1 MGLFKLKKN
10 KRFNYKPRFYKGVGN
25 PFELKHKFEDQRTT
39 VEKNNLKKTFKV
51 ALNDLKS
58 YDIKS
63 LRIIIIVSFLLSLLL
78 PFSTYRLL
86 YFPNIFRRKEKK
98 D

>member
-39 VEKNNLKKTFKV
+39 IEKNNLKKTFKI

-63 LRIIIIVSFLLSLLL
+63 LRIIIIVSFLLSLLFL
-78 PFSTYRLL
+78 FIIEFDLT
-86 YFPNIFRRKEKK
+86 IFIK
-98 D
+98 

>member
-25 PFELKHKFEDQRTT
+25 PFELKHKFQDQRTT
-39 VEKNNLKKTFKV
+39 VEKNNLKKTFKI

-63 LRIIIIVSFLLSLLL
+63 LRIIIIVSFLLSLLFL
-78 PFSTYRLL
+78 FIIEFDLT
-86 YFPNIFRRKEKK
+86 IFIK
-98 D
+98 

>member
-39 VEKNNLKKTFKV
+39 IEKNNLKKTFEI

-63 LRIIIIVSFLLSLLL
+63 LRIIIIVSFLLSLLFL
-78 PFSTYRLL
+78 FIIEFDLT
-86 YFPNIFRRKEKK
+86 IFIK
-98 D
+98 

>member
-25 PFELKHKFEDQRTT
+25 PYELKHKFEDQRTT
-39 VEKNNLKKTFKV
+39 VEKNNLKKTFKI

-58 YDIKS
+58 YNIKS
-63 LRIIIIVSFLLSLLL
+63 LKIIILVSFLLSLLFL
-78 PFSTYRLL
+78 FIIDFDLT
-86 YFPNIFRRKEKK
+86 IFIK
-98 D
+98 

>member
-10 KRFNYKPRFYKGVGN
+10 KRFNYKPHFYKGVGN

-39 VEKNNLKKTFKV
+39 IEKNNLKKTFEI

-63 LRIIIIVSFLLSLLL
+63 LRIIIIVSFLLSLLFL
-78 PFSTYRLL
+78 FIIEFDLT
-86 YFPNIFRRKEKK
+86 IFIK
-98 D
+98 

>member
-39 VEKNNLKKTFKV
+39 VEKNNLKKTFKI

-63 LRIIIIVSFLLSLLL
+63 LRIIIIVSFLLSLLFL
-78 PFSTYRLL
+78 FIIEFDLT
-86 YFPNIFRRKEKK
+86 IFIK
-98 D
+98 

>member
-39 VEKNNLKKTFKV
+39 VEKNNLKKTFKI
-51 ALNDLKS
+51 ALNDLKL

-63 LRIIIIVSFLLSLLL
+63 LRIIIIISFLLSLLFL
-78 PFSTYRLL
+78 FIIEFDLT
-86 YFPNIFRRKEKK
+86 IFIK
-98 D
+98 

>member
-63 LRIIIIVSFLLSLLL
+63 LRIIIIVSFLLSLLFL
-78 PFSTYRLL
+78 FIIEFDLT
-86 YFPNIFRRKEKK
+86 IFIK
-98 D
+98 

>member
-39 VEKNNLKKTFKV
+39 VEKNNLKKTFKI

-63 LRIIIIVSFLLSLLL
+63 FKIMHR
-78 PFSTYRLL
+78 YR
-86 YFPNIFRRKEKK
+86 
-98 D
+98 

>member
-39 VEKNNLKKTFKV
+39 VKNNNLKKTFKI
-51 ALNDLKS
+51 ALKDLKS

-63 LRIIIIVSFLLSLLL
+63 FKIIIIVSFILLL
-78 PFSTYRLL
+78 LFLFIIDFDLT
-86 YFPNIFRRKEKK
+86 IFIK
-98 D
+98 

>member
-39 VEKNNLKKTFKV
+39 VEKNNLKKTFKI
-51 ALNDLKS
+51 ALKDLKS

-63 LRIIIIVSFLLSLLL
+63 LRTIIIVSFLLSLLFL
-78 PFSTYRLL
+78 FIIEFDLT
-86 YFPNIFRRKEKK
+86 IFIK
-98 D
+98 

>member
-25 PFELKHKFEDQRTT
+25 PFELKHKFGDQRTT
-39 VEKNNLKKTFKV
+39 VEKNNLKKTFKI

-63 LRIIIIVSFLLSLLL
+63 LRIIIIVSFLLSLLFL
-78 PFSTYRLL
+78 FIIEFDLT
-86 YFPNIFRRKEKK
+86 IFIK
-98 D
+98 

>member
-10 KRFNYKPRFYKGVGN
+10 KKFNYKPRFYKGVGN
-25 PFELKHKFEDQRTT
+25 PFELKHKFENERTT
-39 VEKNNLKKTFKV
+39 VEKNNLKKTFKI

-63 LRIIIIVSFLLSLLL
+63 LRIIIIVSFLLSLLFL
-78 PFSTYRLL
+78 FIIEFDLT
-86 YFPNIFRRKEKK
+86 IFIK
-98 D
+98 

>member
-39 VEKNNLKKTFKV
+39 VEKNNLKKTFKI

-58 YDIKS
+58 YDTKS
-63 LRIIIIVSFLLSLLL
+63 LRIIIIVSFLLSLLFL
-78 PFSTYRLL
+78 FIIEFDLT
-86 YFPNIFRRKEKK
+86 IFIK
-98 D
+98 

>member
-39 VEKNNLKKTFKV
+39 VEKNNLKKTFKI

-63 LRIIIIVSFLLSLLL
+63 LRIIIIVSFLLLLL
-78 PFSTYRLL
+78 FLFIIEFDLT
-86 YFPNIFRRKEKK
+86 IFIK
-98 D
+98 

>member
-39 VEKNNLKKTFKV
+39 VEKNNLKKTFKI
-51 ALNDLKS
+51 ALNDFKS

-63 LRIIIIVSFLLSLLL
+63 LRIIIIVSFLLSLLFL
-78 PFSTYRLL
+78 FIIEFDLT
-86 YFPNIFRRKEKK
+86 IFIK
-98 D
+98 

>member
-63 LRIIIIVSFLLSLLL
+63 LRIIIIVSFLLSLLFL
-78 PFSTYRLL
+78 FIIAILFVIYSS
-86 YFPNIFRRKEKK
+86 FN
-98 D
+98 

>member
-39 VEKNNLKKTFKV
+39 VEKNNLKKTFKI
-51 ALNDLKS
+51 ALKDLKS

-63 LRIIIIVSFLLSLLL
+63 FKIIIIVSFILLL
-78 PFSTYRLL
+78 YS
-86 YFPNIFRRKEKK
+86 I
-98 D
+98 

>member
-10 KRFNYKPRFYKGVGN
+10 KRFNYKPRFYKGIGN

-39 VEKNNLKKTFKV
+39 VEKNNLKKTFKI

-63 LRIIIIVSFLLSLLL
+63 LRIIIIVSFLLLLL
-78 PFSTYRLL
+78 FLFIIEFDLT
-86 YFPNIFRRKEKK
+86 IFIK
-98 D
+98 

>member
-10 KRFNYKPRFYKGVGN
+10 KKFNYKPRFYKGVGN
-25 PFELKHKFEDQRTT
+25 PFELKHKFENERTT
-39 VEKNNLKKTFKV
+39 VEKNNLKKTFKI

-63 LRIIIIVSFLLSLLL
+63 LKIIIIVSFILSFLFLFIIDFDL
-78 PFSTYRLL
+78 T
-86 YFPNIFRRKEKK
+86 IFIK
-98 D
+98 

>member
-39 VEKNNLKKTFKV
+39 VEKNNLKKTFKI

-63 LRIIIIVSFLLSLLL
+63 LRTIIIVSFLLSLLFL
-78 PFSTYRLL
+78 FIIEFDLT
-86 YFPNIFRRKEKK
+86 IFIK
-98 D
+98 

>member
-39 VEKNNLKKTFKV
+39 VEKINLKKTFKI

-63 LRIIIIVSFLLSLLL
+63 LRIIIIVSFLLSLLFL
-78 PFSTYRLL
+78 FIIEFDLT
-86 YFPNIFRRKEKK
+86 IFIK
-98 D
+98 

>member
-39 VEKNNLKKTFKV
+39 VEKNNLKKTFKI

-63 LRIIIIVSFLLSLLL
+63 FKIIIIVSFILLL
-78 PFSTYRLL
+78 LFLFIIDFDLT
-86 YFPNIFRRKEKK
+86 IFIK
-98 D
+98 

>member
-25 PFELKHKFEDQRTT
+25 PYELKHKFEDQRTT
-39 VEKNNLKKTFKV
+39 VKKNNLKKTFKI

-58 YDIKS
+58 YNIKS
-63 LRIIIIVSFLLSLLL
+63 FKIIIIVSFLLSLLFL
-78 PFSTYRLL
+78 FIIDFDLT
-86 YFPNIFRRKEKK
+86 IFIK
-98 D
+98 

>member
-1 MGLFKLKKN
+1 MGLFKQKKN

-39 VEKNNLKKTFKV
+39 VEKNDLRKTFKI
-51 ALNDLKS
+51 AFNDLKS

-63 LRIIIIVSFLLSLLL
+63 LKIIIIVSFILLL
-78 PFSTYRLL
+78 LFLFIIDFDLT
-86 YFPNIFRRKEKK
+86 IFIK
-98 D
+98 

>member
-1 MGLFKLKKN
+1 MGLFKLKQN

-39 VEKNNLKKTFKV
+39 VEKINLKKTFKI

-63 LRIIIIVSFLLSLLL
+63 LRIIIIVSFLLSLLFL
-78 PFSTYRLL
+78 FIIEFDLT
-86 YFPNIFRRKEKK
+86 IFIK
-98 D
+98 

>member
-39 VEKNNLKKTFKV
+39 VEKINLKKTFKI

-63 LRIIIIVSFLLSLLL
+63 LRTIIIVSFLLSLLFL
-78 PFSTYRLL
+78 FIIEFDLT
-86 YFPNIFRRKEKK
+86 IFIK
-98 D
+98 

>member
-39 VEKNNLKKTFKV
+39 IEKNNLKKTFEI

-63 LRIIIIVSFLLSLLL
+63 LKIIIIVSFLLSLLFL
-78 PFSTYRLL
+78 FIIDFDLT
-86 YFPNIFRRKEKK
+86 IFIK
-98 D
+98 

>member
-39 VEKNNLKKTFKV
+39 VEKNNLKKTFKI
-51 ALNDLKS
+51 ALSDLKL
-58 YDIKS
+58 YDVKS
-63 LRIIIIVSFLLSLLL
+63 FRIIILVSVFLSLLFL
-78 PFSTYRLL
+78 FIIDFDLT
-86 YFPNIFRRKEKK
+86 IFY
-98 D
+98 

>member
-39 VEKNNLKKTFKV
+39 VEKNNLKKTFKL

-63 LRIIIIVSFLLSLLL
+63 LRIIIIVSFLLSLLFL
-78 PFSTYRLL
+78 FIIEFDLT
-86 YFPNIFRRKEKK
+86 IFIK
-98 D
+98 

>member
-39 VEKNNLKKTFKV
+39 VEKNNLKKTFKI
-51 ALNDLKS
+51 ALKDLKS

-63 LRIIIIVSFLLSLLL
+63 LRIIIIVSFLLSLLFL
-78 PFSTYRLL
+78 FIIEFDLT
-86 YFPNIFRRKEKK
+86 IFIK
-98 D
+98 

>member
-10 KRFNYKPRFYKGVGN
+10 KIFNYKPRFYKGVGN

-63 LRIIIIVSFLLSLLL
+63 LRIIIIVSFLLSLLFL
-78 PFSTYRLL
+78 FIIEFDLT
-86 YFPNIFRRKEKK
+86 IFIK
-98 D
+98 

>member
-39 VEKNNLKKTFKV
+39 VEKNNLKKTFEI

-63 LRIIIIVSFLLSLLL
+63 LRIIIIVSFLLSLLFL
-78 PFSTYRLL
+78 FIIEFDLT
-86 YFPNIFRRKEKK
+86 IFIK
-98 D
+98 

>member
-39 VEKNNLKKTFKV
+39 VKKNNLKKTFKI
-51 ALNDLKS
+51 ALKDLKS

-63 LRIIIIVSFLLSLLL
+63 FKIIIIVSFILLL
-78 PFSTYRLL
+78 LFLFIIDFDLT
-86 YFPNIFRRKEKK
+86 IFIK
-98 D
+98 

>member
-63 LRIIIIVSFLLSLLL
+63 LRIIIIVSFFLSLLFL
-78 PFSTYRLL
+78 FIIEFDLT
-86 YFPNIFRRKEKK
+86 IFIK
-98 D
+98 

>member
-39 VEKNNLKKTFKV
+39 IEKNNLKKTFKI
-51 ALNDLKS
+51 ALNDLKL

-63 LRIIIIVSFLLSLLL
+63 LRIIIIVSFLLSLLFL
-78 PFSTYRLL
+78 FIIEFDLT
-86 YFPNIFRRKEKK
+86 IFIK
-98 D
+98 

>member
-25 PFELKHKFEDQRTT
+25 PFELKHKFEDQRKT
-39 VEKNNLKKTFKV
+39 VKKNNLKKTFKI

-63 LRIIIIVSFLLSLLL
+63 LKIIILVSFLLSLLFL
-78 PFSTYRLL
+78 FIIDFDLT
-86 YFPNIFRRKEKK
+86 IFIK
-98 D
+98 

>member
-10 KRFNYKPRFYKGVGN
+10 KRFNYKPRFYEGVGN
-25 PFELKHKFEDQRTT
+25 PFELKHKFEDKRTT
-39 VEKNNLKKTFKV
+39 IEKNNLKKTFEI

-63 LRIIIIVSFLLSLLL
+63 LKIIIIVSFLLSLLFL
-78 PFSTYRLL
+78 FIIDFDLT
-86 YFPNIFRRKEKK
+86 IFIK
-98 D
+98 

>member
-39 VEKNNLKKTFKV
+39 IEKNNLKKTFEI

-63 LRIIIIVSFLLSLLL
+63 LKIIIIVSFLLSLLFL
-78 PFSTYRLL
+78 FIIEFDLT
-86 YFPNIFRRKEKK
+86 IFIK
-98 D
+98 